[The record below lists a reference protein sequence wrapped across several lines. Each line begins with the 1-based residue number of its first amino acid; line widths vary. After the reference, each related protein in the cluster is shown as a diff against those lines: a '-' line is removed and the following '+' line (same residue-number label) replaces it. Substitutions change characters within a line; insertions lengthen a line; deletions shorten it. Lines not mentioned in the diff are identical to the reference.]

1 GLDAGGVPLLQFK
14 FRVQFYVETHLL
26 LRDDLSRL
34 HYYLQLRENVLQY
47 NQPINEEAAFL
58 LASYALQADLGDYC
72 EDRHHGQYFDYNLY
86 FPQWWFCNYQGQYF
100 DYNLYFP
107 QWVVERVG
115 VSYVLDHTPPMH
127 RDNLGLTQGEAHA
140 QYIREASQQ
149 EASHNLHLYR
159 LRYKKHDPT
168 PQVVTAICARGLD
181 IYEEESGP
189 LQSTRKLICAFN
201 WSTIGKLSFE

>member
-72 EDRHHGQYFDYNLY
+72 EDRHH
-86 FPQWWFCNYQGQYF
+86 GQYF